1 MKMISSSQTHVQAT
15 NGIAE
20 SAGASVGH
28 RRSRLQAPANVSSA
42 SVINPYLIA
51 IGILYIVWSW
61 VHLPSSI
68 WMRSIFVCYLVW
80 RMRPDVILPMLLSS
94 IQLKVQLGSLEDME
108 ALQDVVSQLTGFEQY
123 AFSVPAILYS
133 VRTFFA
139 VLSVRSARRDEFPF
153 VLFGL
158 YLLGVPFVLTG
169 TVWGFG
175 EAGWTQLVRT
185 YSFLSLYF
193 YGCLLPRIAYRE
205 INRLVTG
212 LAVAGGI
219 ILLLAIFARFH
230 SRQVWL
236 LMPLIGALAPL
247 VVFRRSGLLASAAAS
262 VNSFVGFTYGV
273 SATFT
278 ILLEWVVGT
287 VLGTGIAWAKS
298 PSLRRFVAAA
308 IFWSLLAMNVSFM
321 LYAAVNHDPTLEG
334 FLKMRESDS
343 SQARAWFKLLND
355 RGPLWW
361 GAMKEIYERPTVCGV
376 TQPRFMI
383 TALGRNQMWPYSTH
397 NIILDPLLR
406 FGVVVGPIILILF
419 ICATATARR
428 ALAHDSHSGVQ
439 VLAIMILS
447 NVLIGGIT
455 LPYVMNE
462 REGEYLLMI
471 AGLLTAYTN
480 KSTGFLASTSPA
492 IRS

>member
-1 MKMISSSQTHVQAT
+1 MISSFQTHVQAT
-15 NGIAE
+15 NDIAE
-20 SAGASVGH
+20 SAAASVGH
-28 RRSRLQAPANVSSA
+28 RRSRLQAPANASSA

-51 IGILYIVWSW
+51 IGILYIAWSW

-80 RMRPDVILPMLLSS
+80 RMQPDVILPMLLSS
-94 IQLKVQLGSLEDME
+94 IQLKVQLGGLEDMA
-108 ALQDVVSQLTGFEQY
+108 ALEGVASQLTGFEQY
-123 AFSVPAILYS
+123 AFSVPAILYG

-139 VLSVRSARRDEFPF
+139 VLSVRSARRDAFPF

-158 YLLGVPFVLTG
+158 YLLGAPFVLTG
-169 TVWGFG
+169 TVWCWG
-175 EAGWTQLVRT
+175 EVGWTQLVRT
-185 YSFLSLYF
+185 YSFLALYF
-193 YGCLLPRIAYRE
+193 YGCLLPRISYRE
-205 INRLVTG
+205 IDRLVTG
-212 LAVAGGI
+212 LAIVGGI
-219 ILLLAIFARFH
+219 ILLLAIFARLH
-230 SRQVWL
+230 SRQVGL

-247 VVFRRSGLLASAAAS
+247 VVFRRPGLLICVAAC

-278 ILLEWVVGT
+278 ILLEWVAGT
-287 VLGTGIAWAKS
+287 VLGTSIAWAKS
-298 PSLRRFVAAA
+298 PSLRRFVAGA
-308 IFWSLLAMNVSFM
+308 IFWSLLAINVSFM

-334 FLKMRESDS
+334 FVKMRESDS
-343 SQARAWFKLLND
+343 SRSRIWFKLLND

-361 GAMKEIYERPTVCGV
+361 GAMNEIYEHPTVCGLA
-376 TQPRFMI
+376 QPSFMI
-383 TALGRNQMWPYSTH
+383 AALGKNEMWPYSTH

-406 FGVVVGPIILILF
+406 FGVVVGPIILLLF

-439 VLAIMILS
+439 VLAIAILS

-455 LPYVMNE
+455 LPYVLNE

-471 AGLLTAYTN
+471 AGLLTAYTE
-480 KSTGFLASTSPA
+480 KPTGSLTSTSSA

>member
-1 MKMISSSQTHVQAT
+1 MISSFQTHGQAT
-15 NGIAE
+15 NDIAE
-20 SAGASVGH
+20 SDAASVGH
-28 RRSRLQAPANVSSA
+28 RRSRFQAPADVSSA

-94 IQLKVQLGSLEDME
+94 IQLKVQLGGLEDMA
-108 ALQDVVSQLTGFEQY
+108 ALEDVVSSLTGFEQY
-123 AFSVPAILYS
+123 AFSVPAILYG

-139 VLSVRSARRDEFPF
+139 VLSVRSARRDAFPF

-169 TVWGFG
+169 TIWCFG
-175 EAGWTQLVRT
+175 ESGWTQLVRT
-185 YSFLSLYF
+185 YSFLALYF
-193 YGCLLPRIAYRE
+193 YGCLLPRISYRE
-205 INRLVTG
+205 IDRLVTG
-212 LAVAGGI
+212 LAIVGGI
-219 ILLLAIFARFH
+219 IVLLAIVVRLH

-247 VVFRRSGLLASAAAS
+247 VVFRRSGLLTCVAAS

-278 ILLEWVVGT
+278 ILLEWVAGT

-298 PSLRRFVAAA
+298 PSLRRLVAAA
-308 IFWSLLAMNVSFM
+308 IFWSLLAINVSFM

-343 SQARAWFKLLND
+343 SRGRAWFKLLND

-361 GAMKEIYERPTVCGV
+361 GAMNEIYEHPTVCGLA
-376 TQPRFMI
+376 QPKYMI
-383 TALGRNQMWPYSTH
+383 VALGKSEMWPYSAH

-406 FGVVVGPIILILF
+406 FGVVVGPIILLVF

-439 VLAIMILS
+439 ALAIAILS

-471 AGLLTAYTN
+471 AGLLTAYTG
-480 KSTGFLASTSPA
+480 KPTGSLPSTSSA